1 MATIDE
7 VYGQEYRQQSFTS
20 RVGHITDLI
29 ASNFANLNFKLR
41 HDYSPLFTREGVA
54 PAELQ
59 QIVDKT
65 KALNPSVIVLPIKRD
80 SEELGML
87 PYLLTVPAEYFRIL
101 DIDHQKIYLAYVSID
116 NMEAY

>member
-7 VYGQEYRQQSFTS
+7 VYGQGFSQQAFKS
-20 RVGHITDLI
+20 RVSHITDLI

-41 HDYSPLFTREGVA
+41 HDYSPLFRRGGMD
-54 PAELQ
+54 PAEIQ

-65 KALNPSVIVLPIKRD
+65 KILNPNIIVLPITKNTA
-80 SEELGML
+80 EMKML
-87 PYLLTVPAEYFRIL
+87 PYLLTIPAEYFRIV
-101 DIDHQKIYLAYVSID
+101 DIDRQKIYLVYVSTE